1 MSFLFDYRL
10 SRSQRPLVA
19 AASLALLFLLGC
31 QKTVK
36 TNDPLLKPIEQ
47 LITAQL
53 PPNATE
59 ADVNQFLSARGY
71 PLSPSDKPGTL
82 VATIRHID
90 TERLQPVTA
99 RVTFYF
105 DATGKL
111 NTFELQRAPN
121 APLPHVPD
129 QASPAADPP
138 ASSGT
143 SPSPQPQ

>member
-1 MSFLFDYRL
+1 MPFLSHFRL
-10 SRSQRPLVA
+10 SRFQRPLIA
-19 AASLALLFLLGC
+19 AASLALLFLFGC
-31 QKTVK
+31 QKTAR
-36 TNDPLLKPIEQ
+36 TDDPLLKPIEQ
-47 LITAQL
+47 LIASQL

-82 VATIRHID
+82 VATVRHID

-121 APLPHVPD
+121 APLPHAPD
-129 QASPAADPP
+129 QSAPAADPP
-138 ASSGT
+138 ASS
-143 SPSPQPQ
+143 SAPPAQQPQ